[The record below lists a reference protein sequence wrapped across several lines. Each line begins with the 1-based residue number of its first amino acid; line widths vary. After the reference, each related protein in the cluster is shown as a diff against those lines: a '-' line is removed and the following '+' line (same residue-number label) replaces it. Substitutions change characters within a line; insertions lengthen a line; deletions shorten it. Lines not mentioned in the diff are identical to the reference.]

1 MAKKT
6 LGIIGGMGS
15 TAASFFFDNIIKE
28 FPCKDDRDYIEI
40 LLHNNSKIPDRTEAI
55 INKKESPLKEIL
67 RSANIFDSLKI
78 DYIVMSCVTS
88 HYYAD
93 QIQEN
98 LKHSRLINIL
108 STTSEYINLNHKEV
122 KKVGILASTGA
133 IETRMWQ
140 DELSKYSI
148 DSIILP
154 KKKQEE
160 YIMNTIYGENGL
172 KEGNVGELNKNKIMK
187 AVDILIDQ
195 GSQAILAGCSE
206 IPMILSEKSIDIP
219 YFDAFK
225 ILRNKIYSYCYNLKV
240 NQVEL

>member
-28 FPCKDDRDYIEI
+28 YPCKDDRDYIEI

-55 INKKESPLKEIL
+55 INKKESPIKEIL
-67 RSANIFDSLKI
+67 RSVNIFDSLKL
-78 DYIVMSCVTS
+78 DYIVMACVTAY
-88 HYYAD
+88 YYAD
-93 QIQEN
+93 KIQEN
-98 LKHSRLINIL
+98 LKHSKLINIL
-108 STTSEYINLNHKEV
+108 NTTSEYINLNHKTI
-122 KKVGILASTGA
+122 KKVGILASTGT

-154 KKKQEE
+154 KNIQEE

-187 AVDILIDQ
+187 AVDILKDQ

-206 IPMILSEKSIDIP
+206 IPMILNKKNIDIP

-225 ILRNKIYSYCYNLKV
+225 ILRNKIYSYSYNL
-240 NQVEL
+240 